1 MFAVDL
7 HTHTRFFHGFESRPT
22 RFDPIGADLLARYAR
37 WRGLDG
43 VAVTNHDYYTDFDT
57 DTASFRMIPGVEVT
71 TSAGHALVVGPDPPA
86 RTEPGELTPQEVVT
100 LAHEAGCAAIIAH
113 PYRRSS
119 IHEREA
125 CFDAVEINGKHPQEI
140 ERVRNLAGRL
150 GLPVVGG
157 SDAHF
162 PFEVGRT
169 YTTFEETDRLT
180 PESVADA
187 IRDGRVEP
195 HIRNSY
201 PNRLVRTWYRF
212 VHKYIR

>member
-7 HTHTRFFHGFESRPT
+7 HTHTRFFHGFEGRPT
-22 RFDPIGADLLARYAR
+22 RFDPIGAELLARSAR

-43 VAVTNHDYYTDFDT
+43 VAVTNHDYYSDFDAE
-57 DTASFRMIPGVEVT
+57 TAAFRMIPGVEVST
-71 TSAGHALVVGPDPPA
+71 TAGHALVVGPDPPS
-86 RTEPGELTPQEVVT
+86 RTVPGELTPEEVVT
-100 LAHEAGCAAIIAH
+100 LAHDEACAAIIAH

-140 ERVRNLAGRL
+140 DRVRKLAGRL
-150 GLPVVGG
+150 DLPVVGG

-162 PFEVGRT
+162 PFEVGRAFT
-169 YTTFEETDRLT
+169 SVESAYLT
-180 PESVADA
+180 PESVAAA
-187 IRDGRVEP
+187 IREGRVEP

-201 PNRLVRTWYRF
+201 PNRLVRKWYRF